1 MQCIKWGDEYALSGS
16 MHLFSQNALANTS
29 HPSSP
34 IRNKKDCTGL
44 VHLCGLSSYLIWWLW
59 LVGLFIW
66 ALFWV
71 LEVVGYIYALVCI
84 FTHIIWSL
92 PPSLPLFSFL
102 SNICIKK
109 YRKCWS
115 EEICRE
121 YESSSGARIWTD
133 SAILMILLFEKL
145 TCFDF
150 WQMG

>member
-34 IRNKKDCTGL
+34 IRNKKRLYGASPSVWAFLILDLVALTGGPL
-44 VHLCGLSSYLIWWLW
+44 YLGVILGFGSCGLYICP
-59 LVGLFIW
+59 GM
-66 ALFWV
+66 
-71 LEVVGYIYALVCI
+71 YIYPYNLV
-84 FTHIIWSL
+84 

-150 WQMG
+150 GQMG